1 MRAVRTGIF
10 VSGTVA
16 EWDDTDNNTD
26 TSRVRQVPRQRDPK
40 MTNELA
46 LPVVTGSAVDHP
58 RHYNSHKS
66 GIEAIEVIEY
76 LTGNMFNTVKYI
88 WRANHKGK
96 PVEDIEKALWYAKRE
111 AGRFIQYIA
120 PVPQFVFDKTDK
132 YVAAEEDKL
141 RASIVYVAVD
151 AHRDLSTYKENIR
164 RVVVLLEQLLEQAKT
179 AEITA

>member
-1 MRAVRTGIF
+1 
-10 VSGTVA
+10 
-16 EWDDTDNNTD
+16 
-26 TSRVRQVPRQRDPK
+26 

-46 LPVVTGSAVDHP
+46 LPAAASSAVDHP
-58 RHYNSHKS
+58 LHYNSHPS
-66 GIEAIEVIEY
+66 RIEAVEVIEY

-88 WRANHKGK
+88 WRADHKGK

-111 AGRFIQYIA
+111 LGRFIQYIA

-151 AHRDLSTYKENIR
+151 AHRDLDTYKENIR
-164 RVVVLLEQLLEQAKT
+164 RVIVLLEQLLEQTKPAAVT
-179 AEITA
+179 A